1 MGNRGHLKPHFFEIT
16 LMQFVN
22 ILEIPLMRFLSI
34 SEMEFVAPESRL
46 KQQEAITTTTVKRIT
61 ATEHPELKKQ
71 LQTRQ
76 ARGDSHPPLLYH
88 QTGNRTRPK
97 NAPNPLVIEAR
108 SLLAEL
114 LHATTREAA
123 PAASAPGALLPLPL
137 RGGLVELL
145 HHLPEL

>member
-71 LQTRQ
+71 LQTR
-76 ARGDSHPPLLYH
+76 
-88 QTGNRTRPK
+88 
-97 NAPNPLVIEAR
+97 I
-108 SLLAEL
+108 
-114 LHATTREAA
+114 
-123 PAASAPGALLPLPL
+123 LLPLFPIRKSIRVGADRSHFPSCCSVL
-137 RGGLVELL
+137 YSAGILIEGVANAENRSCRGQLCPPTGWQPSQFFCMGDIVS
-145 HHLPEL
+145 PKP

>member
-71 LQTRQ
+71 LQTRILPCYTTRLETEPDQ
-76 ARGDSHPPLLYH
+76 RMHLTPLSSKRDHCLRSFSMPPLAKPRRRHLRRAPYSPFLY
-88 QTGNRTRPK
+88 
-97 NAPNPLVIEAR
+97 
-108 SLLAEL
+108 
-114 LHATTREAA
+114 AA
-123 PAASAPGALLPLPL
+123 
-137 RGGLVELL
+137 GL
-145 HHLPEL
+145 

>member
-61 ATEHPELKKQ
+61 ATNIQNSKNNYRLAKHEA
-71 LQTRQ
+71 TRILPCYTPRLETDQ
-76 ARGDSHPPLLYH
+76 RMHLTPLSSKRDHCLRSFSMPPLAKPRRRHLRRAPYSPFLY
-88 QTGNRTRPK
+88 
-97 NAPNPLVIEAR
+97 
-108 SLLAEL
+108 
-114 LHATTREAA
+114 AA
-123 PAASAPGALLPLPL
+123 
-137 RGGLVELL
+137 GL
-145 HHLPEL
+145 